1 MASWRG
7 DGPDGARQTGRARLG
22 RSAAEAVPARRR
34 LVCLPDHLK
43 WMPAGVKE
51 VPFGIRPMPLNL
63 ARARTLVFEVPRT
76 AKLAYCLAR
85 DRRVPLR
92 PKLAVGA
99 MLGLIV
105 SPLNVPAWLPAIGD
119 LDMLALGVLA
129 VRVFIDACPQEVV
142 EEHRVS
148 VLRGRSL
155 FDQDLRVAFAV
166 ALDGV
171 GRLSSRRGASLEGT
185 ESRESEEQS
194 A

>member
-1 MASWRG
+1 
-7 DGPDGARQTGRARLG
+7 
-22 RSAAEAVPARRR
+22 
-34 LVCLPDHLK
+34 
-43 WMPAGVKE
+43 
-51 VPFGIRPMPLNL
+51 MPLNL
-63 ARARTLVFEVPRT
+63 ARARALVFEVPRT
-76 AKLAYCLAR
+76 AKLAYCLSR

-105 SPLNVPAWLPAIGD
+105 SPLNVPAWIPVIGD

-129 VRVFIDACPQEVV
+129 VGVFIDACPQEVV
-142 EEHRVS
+142 EEHRAS
-148 VLRGRSL
+148 VLRGGSL
-155 FDQDLRVAFAV
+155 FDRDLRFAFAV